1 MQLSL
6 GWIKDVFVKD
16 EQAVR
21 QIVPKISRTNSTIF
35 KLNTCWGKKHFESNY
50 SNVLDNIIENK
61 V

>member
-21 QIVPKISRTNSTIF
+21 QIVPLQFQKYPEQTVQSS
-35 KLNTCWGKKHFESNY
+35 S
-50 SNVLDNIIENK
+50 
-61 V
+61 